1 MKEKLLLA
9 AAALLGFATACNNE
23 EDQPKVVS
31 MYGVPYNNYKI
42 KGKVTDKAGRP
53 IKGIEVR
60 SNAYLPTPEATTA
73 ADGTYDLSGKG
84 VGNTAR
90 VTFTDTDGPANG
102 GDFAAKTVDIEFT
115 EAERTAK
122 GDGDWDQGHSPNRA
136 STSPSRRRSSPCS
149 RPARLPGRKN
159 APANAQTS
167 LALRP
172 AFTIFTEH
180 RMRLG
185 NAQTS
190 LALRSTFTIFAGW
203 IHSITTS
210 NS

>member
-31 MYGVPYNNYKI
+31 MYGVPYNNYK
-42 KGKVTDKAGRP
+42 

-122 GDGDWDQGHSPNRA
+122 GDGDWDQGAFAKS
-136 STSPSRRRSSPCS
+136 
-149 RPARLPGRKN
+149 GVDI
-159 APANAQTS
+159 
-167 LALRP
+167 AL
-172 AFTIFTEH
+172 EEKE
-180 RMRLG
+180 
-185 NAQTS
+185 
-190 LALRSTFTIFAGW
+190 
-203 IHSITTS
+203 
-210 NS
+210 

>member
-90 VTFTDTDGPANG
+90 VTLTDTDGPANG

-122 GDGDWDQGHSPNRA
+122 GDGDWDPRGIRQIGRRHRPRGEGVTLHPT
-136 STSPSRRRSSPCS
+136 STSPGTEKRTPPMPKQVWHC
-149 RPARLPGRKN
+149 ALLLVYLPGGYTR
-159 APANAQTS
+159 
-167 LALRP
+167 
-172 AFTIFTEH
+172 
-180 RMRLG
+180 
-185 NAQTS
+185 
-190 LALRSTFTIFAGW
+190 
-203 IHSITTS
+203 
-210 NS
+210 

>member
-90 VTFTDTDGPANG
+90 VTLTDTDGPANG

-122 GDGDWDQGHSPNRA
+122 GVWH
-136 STSPSRRRSSPCS
+136 C
-149 RPARLPGRKN
+149 ARLSLYLQNIGCVSAMPKQVWHCALLSLYLPGGYTR
-159 APANAQTS
+159 
-167 LALRP
+167 
-172 AFTIFTEH
+172 
-180 RMRLG
+180 
-185 NAQTS
+185 
-190 LALRSTFTIFAGW
+190 
-203 IHSITTS
+203 
-210 NS
+210 

>member
-90 VTFTDTDGPANG
+90 VTLTDTDGPANG

-115 EAERTAK
+115 EPNARPKETATGIK
-122 GDGDWDQGHSPNRA
+122 GHSPNRA

-159 APANAQTS
+159 APRQCPNKFGIAPGFHYIYRT
-167 LALRP
+167 
-172 AFTIFTEH
+172 
-180 RMRLG
+180 
-185 NAQTS
+185 
-190 LALRSTFTIFAGW
+190 
-203 IHSITTS
+203 
-210 NS
+210 

>member
-122 GDGDWDQGHSPNRA
+122 GDGDWDQGAFAKSGVDIA
-136 STSPSRRRSSPCS
+136 LEEKAKPCT

-159 APANAQTS
+159 APRQCPNKFGIAPGVHYIYRT
-167 LALRP
+167 
-172 AFTIFTEH
+172 
-180 RMRLG
+180 
-185 NAQTS
+185 
-190 LALRSTFTIFAGW
+190 
-203 IHSITTS
+203 
-210 NS
+210 

>member
-84 VGNTAR
+84 SATRQESPSPTPTAR
-90 VTFTDTDGPANG
+90 PT
-102 GDFAAKTVDIEFT
+102 AATSPQRPSTSNSPRPNARPKE
-115 EAERTAK
+115 TATGIK
-122 GDGDWDQGHSPNRA
+122 GHSPNRA

-159 APANAQTS
+159 APRQCPNKFGIAPGVHYIYRT
-167 LALRP
+167 
-172 AFTIFTEH
+172 
-180 RMRLG
+180 
-185 NAQTS
+185 
-190 LALRSTFTIFAGW
+190 
-203 IHSITTS
+203 
-210 NS
+210 

>member
-9 AAALLGFATACNNE
+9 A
-23 EDQPKVVS
+23 
-31 MYGVPYNNYKI
+31 
-42 KGKVTDKAGRP
+42 AGRP

-90 VTFTDTDGPANG
+90 VTLTDTDGPANG

-122 GDGDWDQGHSPNRA
+122 GDGDWDQGAFAKS
-136 STSPSRRRSSPCS
+136 
-149 RPARLPGRKN
+149 GVDI
-159 APANAQTS
+159 
-167 LALRP
+167 AL
-172 AFTIFTEH
+172 EEKE
-180 RMRLG
+180 
-185 NAQTS
+185 
-190 LALRSTFTIFAGW
+190 
-203 IHSITTS
+203 
-210 NS
+210 

>member
-90 VTFTDTDGPANG
+90 VTLTDTDGPANG

-122 GDGDWDQGHSPNRA
+122 GDGDWDQGAFAKSGVDIALEEKEKPLLPT
-136 STSPSRRRSSPCS
+136 STSPGTEKRTPPMPKQVWHC
-149 RPARLPGRKN
+149 ARLSLYLQNIGCVSAMPKQVWHCALLSLYLPGGYTR
-159 APANAQTS
+159 
-167 LALRP
+167 
-172 AFTIFTEH
+172 
-180 RMRLG
+180 
-185 NAQTS
+185 
-190 LALRSTFTIFAGW
+190 
-203 IHSITTS
+203 
-210 NS
+210 

>member
-90 VTFTDTDGPANG
+90 VTLTDTDGHSFSVGSTDAVTLTAGDKIETDDPANG

-122 GDGDWDQGHSPNRA
+122 GDGDWDQGAFAKS
-136 STSPSRRRSSPCS
+136 
-149 RPARLPGRKN
+149 GVDI
-159 APANAQTS
+159 
-167 LALRP
+167 AL
-172 AFTIFTEH
+172 EEKE
-180 RMRLG
+180 
-185 NAQTS
+185 
-190 LALRSTFTIFAGW
+190 
-203 IHSITTS
+203 
-210 NS
+210 

>member
-53 IKGIEVR
+53 
-60 SNAYLPTPEATTA
+60 S
-73 ADGTYDLSGKG
+73 KG

-90 VTFTDTDGPANG
+90 VTLTDTDGPANG

-122 GDGDWDQGHSPNRA
+122 GDGDWDQGAFAKS
-136 STSPSRRRSSPCS
+136 
-149 RPARLPGRKN
+149 GVDI
-159 APANAQTS
+159 
-167 LALRP
+167 AL
-172 AFTIFTEH
+172 EEKE
-180 RMRLG
+180 
-185 NAQTS
+185 
-190 LALRSTFTIFAGW
+190 
-203 IHSITTS
+203 
-210 NS
+210 

>member
-90 VTFTDTDGPANG
+90 VTLTDTDGPANG

-122 GDGDWDQGHSPNRA
+122 GDGDWDQGAFAKSA
-136 STSPSRRRSSPCS
+136 SRRRSSPCS

-159 APANAQTS
+159 A
-167 LALRP
+167 LRQCP
-172 AFTIFTEH
+172 NKFGIAPGFHYIYRT
-180 RMRLG
+180 
-185 NAQTS
+185 
-190 LALRSTFTIFAGW
+190 
-203 IHSITTS
+203 
-210 NS
+210 

>member
-1 MKEKLLLA
+1 MQQRGRSTEGGIYVRGPVQQLQDQ
-9 AAALLGFATACNNE
+9 GQGDRQGRTA
-23 EDQPKVVS
+23 
-31 MYGVPYNNYKI
+31 
-42 KGKVTDKAGRP
+42 

-122 GDGDWDQGHSPNRA
+122 GDGDWDQGAFAKS
-136 STSPSRRRSSPCS
+136 
-149 RPARLPGRKN
+149 GVDI
-159 APANAQTS
+159 
-167 LALRP
+167 AL
-172 AFTIFTEH
+172 EEKE
-180 RMRLG
+180 
-185 NAQTS
+185 
-190 LALRSTFTIFAGW
+190 
-203 IHSITTS
+203 
-210 NS
+210 

>member
-122 GDGDWDQGHSPNRA
+122 GDGDWDQGAFAKSGVDIALEEKRTPPMPKQVWHCA
-136 STSPSRRRSSPCS
+136 RRSLYLQNIGCVSPMPKQVWHCALLS
-149 RPARLPGRKN
+149 LYLPGGYTR
-159 APANAQTS
+159 
-167 LALRP
+167 
-172 AFTIFTEH
+172 
-180 RMRLG
+180 
-185 NAQTS
+185 
-190 LALRSTFTIFAGW
+190 
-203 IHSITTS
+203 
-210 NS
+210 

>member
-42 KGKVTDKAGRP
+42 KG
-53 IKGIEVR
+53 IEVR
-60 SNAYLPTPEATTA
+60 SNAYLPSPEATTA

-90 VTFTDTDGPANG
+90 VTLTDTDGPANG

-122 GDGDWDQGHSPNRA
+122 GDGDWDQGAFAKS
-136 STSPSRRRSSPCS
+136 
-149 RPARLPGRKN
+149 GVDI
-159 APANAQTS
+159 
-167 LALRP
+167 AL
-172 AFTIFTEH
+172 EEKE
-180 RMRLG
+180 
-185 NAQTS
+185 
-190 LALRSTFTIFAGW
+190 
-203 IHSITTS
+203 
-210 NS
+210 

>member
-90 VTFTDTDGPANG
+90 VTLTDTDGPANG

-122 GDGDWDQGHSPNRA
+122 GDGDWDQGAFAKSGVDIALEEKEARPGQNSSNGSWASARWATCSATIRSAISTAHA
-136 STSPSRRRSSPCS
+136 STASRRSPRPQACPTSSS
-149 RPARLPGRKN
+149 
-159 APANAQTS
+159 APA
-167 LALRP
+167 
-172 AFTIFTEH
+172 
-180 RMRLG
+180 
-185 NAQTS
+185 
-190 LALRSTFTIFAGW
+190 
-203 IHSITTS
+203 
-210 NS
+210 

>member
-1 MKEKLLLA
+1 
-9 AAALLGFATACNNE
+9 
-23 EDQPKVVS
+23 

-90 VTFTDTDGPANG
+90 VTFTDTDGPAATSPQRPSTSNSPRPN
-102 GDFAAKTVDIEFT
+102 ARPKE
-115 EAERTAK
+115 TATGIK
-122 GDGDWDQGHSPNRA
+122 GHSPNRA

-159 APANAQTS
+159 APRQCPNKFGIAPGFHYIYRT
-167 LALRP
+167 
-172 AFTIFTEH
+172 
-180 RMRLG
+180 
-185 NAQTS
+185 
-190 LALRSTFTIFAGW
+190 
-203 IHSITTS
+203 
-210 NS
+210 

>member
-90 VTFTDTDGPANG
+90 VTLTD
-102 GDFAAKTVDIEFT
+102 TVDIEFT

-122 GDGDWDQGHSPNRA
+122 GDGDWDQGAFAKS
-136 STSPSRRRSSPCS
+136 
-149 RPARLPGRKN
+149 GVDI
-159 APANAQTS
+159 
-167 LALRP
+167 AL
-172 AFTIFTEH
+172 EEKE
-180 RMRLG
+180 
-185 NAQTS
+185 
-190 LALRSTFTIFAGW
+190 
-203 IHSITTS
+203 
-210 NS
+210 

>member
-60 SNAYLPTPEATTA
+60 SNAYLPQPTEPMIFRARESATRQESPSPTPTARPTA
-73 ADGTYDLSGKG
+73 ATSPQRPSTSNSPRPNARPKE
-84 VGNTAR
+84 TA
-90 VTFTDTDGPANG
+90 TGI
-102 GDFAAKTVDIEFT
+102 K
-115 EAERTAK
+115 
-122 GDGDWDQGHSPNRA
+122 GHSPNRA

-159 APANAQTS
+159 APRQCPNKFGIAPGVHYIYRT
-167 LALRP
+167 
-172 AFTIFTEH
+172 
-180 RMRLG
+180 
-185 NAQTS
+185 
-190 LALRSTFTIFAGW
+190 
-203 IHSITTS
+203 
-210 NS
+210 

>member
-90 VTFTDTDGPANG
+90 VTLTDTDGPANG
-102 GDFAAKTVDIEFT
+102 GDFT

-122 GDGDWDQGHSPNRA
+122 GDGDWDQGAFAKS
-136 STSPSRRRSSPCS
+136 
-149 RPARLPGRKN
+149 GVDI
-159 APANAQTS
+159 
-167 LALRP
+167 AL
-172 AFTIFTEH
+172 EEKE
-180 RMRLG
+180 
-185 NAQTS
+185 
-190 LALRSTFTIFAGW
+190 
-203 IHSITTS
+203 
-210 NS
+210 

>member
-90 VTFTDTDGPANG
+90 VTFTDTDG
-102 GDFAAKTVDIEFT
+102 
-115 EAERTAK
+115 
-122 GDGDWDQGHSPNRA
+122 DWDQGAFAKS
-136 STSPSRRRSSPCS
+136 
-149 RPARLPGRKN
+149 GVDI
-159 APANAQTS
+159 
-167 LALRP
+167 AL
-172 AFTIFTEH
+172 EEKE
-180 RMRLG
+180 
-185 NAQTS
+185 
-190 LALRSTFTIFAGW
+190 
-203 IHSITTS
+203 
-210 NS
+210 

>member
-84 VGNTAR
+84 V
-90 VTFTDTDGPANG
+90 
-102 GDFAAKTVDIEFT
+102 EFT
-115 EAERTAK
+115 EADRTAK
-122 GDGDWDQGHSPNRA
+122 GKGWDRGSFA
-136 STSPSRRRSSPCS
+136 KS
-149 RPARLPGRKN
+149 GVDI
-159 APANAQTS
+159 
-167 LALRP
+167 AL
-172 AFTIFTEH
+172 EEKE
-180 RMRLG
+180 
-185 NAQTS
+185 
-190 LALRSTFTIFAGW
+190 
-203 IHSITTS
+203 
-210 NS
+210 

>member
-23 EDQPKVVS
+23 EDQPKTVC
-31 MYGVPYNNYKI
+31 MYGIPYNNYKI

-84 VGNTAR
+84 AGNTAR
-90 VTFTDTDGPANG
+90 VTFPG
-102 GDFAAKTVDIEFT
+102 
-115 EAERTAK
+115 
-122 GDGDWDQGHSPNRA
+122 Q
-136 STSPSRRRSSPCS
+136 RRRLRRKDRRHRIHRGRTHGQRRRRLGS
-149 RPARLPGRKN
+149 RGIRQIGRRHRPRGEGVAPAPDQHVSRDGKTH
-159 APANAQTS
+159 PANAQTS

>member
-90 VTFTDTDGPANG
+90 VTLTDTDGPANG
-102 GDFAAKTVDIEFT
+102 GDFAAKTVDIALEEKEKPLLPT
-115 EAERTAK
+115 
-122 GDGDWDQGHSPNRA
+122 
-136 STSPSRRRSSPCS
+136 STSPGTEKRTPPMPKQVWHCTRLSLYLQNIGCVSAMPKQVWHCALLSLY
-149 RPARLPGRKN
+149 LPGGYTR
-159 APANAQTS
+159 
-167 LALRP
+167 
-172 AFTIFTEH
+172 
-180 RMRLG
+180 
-185 NAQTS
+185 
-190 LALRSTFTIFAGW
+190 
-203 IHSITTS
+203 
-210 NS
+210 

>member
-42 KGKVTDKAGRP
+42 K
-53 IKGIEVR
+53 
-60 SNAYLPTPEATTA
+60 
-73 ADGTYDLSGKG
+73 GKG

-122 GDGDWDQGHSPNRA
+122 GDGDWDQGAFAKS
-136 STSPSRRRSSPCS
+136 
-149 RPARLPGRKN
+149 GVDI
-159 APANAQTS
+159 
-167 LALRP
+167 AL
-172 AFTIFTEH
+172 EEKE
-180 RMRLG
+180 
-185 NAQTS
+185 
-190 LALRSTFTIFAGW
+190 
-203 IHSITTS
+203 
-210 NS
+210 